1 MIFFMEYGRSIKNV
15 AKEYDI
21 LNGQILDG
29 IEFEY
34 TKECKK
40 IYKTREGAII

>member
-1 MIFFMEYGRSIKNV
+1 MGDQSKMWQKNV
-15 AKEYDI
+15 I